1 MKKNKITGL
10 IGTAVLHIL
19 LLILLLVIAIRR
31 PQVQEEGGVPVM
43 LGNTELSQGNA
54 DPYTLTDIDI
64 MNEPEAPAPDVSE
77 PETVPPVETKEEIIT
92 QTEEETVAVPKK
104 EPKKETPKKEKP
116 KKETPKKDVPKKE
129 AVKPKEKTEA
139 EKRAEAEKAAAEKKA
154 AAERAAA
161 EAAAKKIAGAFGKG
175 TQMGNK
181 GTGTTGS
188 GLEGSPTGNSSEGKS
203 GGVGGYGTF
212 DLNGRS
218 LGSDGLPIGQS
229 PLYQG
234 KEDPSIQKSFQDR
247 DPRLYQ
253 TVADSLRIMS
263 AMGTNYTEGTSP
275 TGYPTKKFLNDE
287 WWVAGLDYCTG
298 RLSPADAPC
307 IRYAEVLLNYV
318 EARYEIAQVGGNAF
332 SQSDLDKSIN
342 ELRDRQLTKWGDT
355 EAKTMPKVQLNGSN
369 LSVNGVVINDP
380 ARDPDVNPVLW
391 EIRRERRIELIM
403 EGRRGEDLR
412 RWAKF
417 EYLNSED
424 ANGYPTMSFL
434 GAYVNMADYPEISSK
449 DDSGKRVLYL
459 FDPEN
464 PGNEDT
470 EKGYIYYLREKELRI
485 FKAGELN
492 SERYYLRAIP
502 AAQLT
507 IYENKGQ
514 VLTQN
519 PGW

>member
-77 PETVPPVETKEEIIT
+77 PETVPPVEAKEEIIT

-104 EPKKETPKKEKP
+104 E
-116 KKETPKKDVPKKE
+116 PKKDVPKKE

-218 LGSDGLPIGQS
+218 LGSGGLPMPVYNVQDEGRVVVTITVNPAGQVIS
-229 PLYQG
+229 T
-234 KEDPSIQKSFQDR
+234 SINKR
-247 DPRLYQ
+247 TN
-253 TVADSLRIMS
+253 TVNASLRK
-263 AMGTNYTEGTSP
+263 AAEEAARKARFNQVDGVNNQTGTIT
-275 TGYPTKKFLNDE
+275 
-287 WWVAGLDYCTG
+287 
-298 RLSPADAPC
+298 
-307 IRYAEVLLNYV
+307 
-318 EARYEIAQVGGNAF
+318 
-332 SQSDLDKSIN
+332 
-342 ELRDRQLTKWGDT
+342 
-355 EAKTMPKVQLNGSN
+355 
-369 LSVNGVVINDP
+369 
-380 ARDPDVNPVLW
+380 
-391 EIRRERRIELIM
+391 
-403 EGRRGEDLR
+403 
-412 RWAKF
+412 
-417 EYLNSED
+417 
-424 ANGYPTMSFL
+424 
-434 GAYVNMADYPEISSK
+434 
-449 DDSGKRVLYL
+449 
-459 FDPEN
+459 
-464 PGNEDT
+464 
-470 EKGYIYYLREKELRI
+470 YY
-485 FKAGELN
+485 FKL
-492 SERYYLRAIP
+492 
-502 AAQLT
+502 
-507 IYENKGQ
+507 K
-514 VLTQN
+514 
-519 PGW
+519 